1 MSGYNL
7 DNNLPIDKAIAA
19 FYQHQDQ
26 EHFAALMDCLRAR
39 IAERAEVLVP
49 VTFPERE
56 YQKFKMADGTD
67 QAFVAF
73 TTVDQSGKGDPVAC
87 IQLPLL
93 DVFSQVKATDDII
106 GVVLNPFDEPF
117 VVTKKIIDMFAD
129 LEEEKSKSE
138 VLLEV
143 GDITKLNV
151 DAIVNAANKTLLGG
165 GGVDGAIHRA
175 AGPGL
180 LKECRT
186 LGGCETGEA
195 KITKGYNLPAKYV
208 IHTVGPVYSGKETD
222 AIKLAGCYTNSLN
235 LAREHGIHSIAFPC
249 ISTGVYHYPKEDAAR
264 VAITAVGSWAAKNSD
279 YALQIILCCYS
290 KGDSDI
296 YKQVMRQMMEEI
308 Q

>member
-1 MSGYNL
+1 MSDYNL
-7 DNNLPIDKAIAA
+7 DDNQVIDKNIAA

-26 EHFAALMDCLRAR
+26 EHFAGLMDCLRER
-39 IAERAEVLVP
+39 IASKAEVLVP
-49 VTFPERE
+49 VTFPDQE
-56 YQKFKMADGTD
+56 YQKFKMAGGDD
-67 QAFVAF
+67 QAFAAF
-73 TTVDQSGKGDPVAC
+73 TTLDQAGKAPVNC
-87 IQLPLL
+87 LQYPLA
-93 DVFSQVKATDDII
+93 DVLKKVRDTDDVV
-106 GVVLNPFDEPF
+106 GLVLNPYGDPF
-117 VVTKKIIDMFAD
+117 VVTKKIIDMFQD

-143 GDITKLNV
+143 GDITKLRV

-175 AGPGL
+175 AGPEL
-180 LKECRT
+180 LKECRK

-235 LAREHGIHSIAFPC
+235 LARKHDVHSIAFPC
-249 ISTGVYHYPKEDAAR
+249 ISTGVYGYPKEDAAR
-264 VAITAVGSWAAKNSD
+264 VAITAVGSWASKNSD
-279 YALQIILCCYS
+279 YALQIILCCYN

-296 YKQVMRQMMEEI
+296 YKQVMKQMMEEN